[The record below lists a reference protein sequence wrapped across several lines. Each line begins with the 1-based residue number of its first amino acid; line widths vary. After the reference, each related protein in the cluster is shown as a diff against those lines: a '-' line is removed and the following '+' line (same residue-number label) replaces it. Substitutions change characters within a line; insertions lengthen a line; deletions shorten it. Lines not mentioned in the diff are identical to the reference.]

1 MSVISGG
8 SSPRAKQVA
17 DELARCRQRGLDKL
31 DQGQADEHG
40 RSGDREQRGDGRQRP
55 VLAPELERLAD
66 LHARRQGITASD
78 RVLKIKILL
87 SAALEEYSA
96 SENAD
101 DARLIRSLLF
111 SDLTLHVRKSAGAL
125 LGEARRSFGEPSQS
139 MFRDRF
145 KKAFSNFAEFLVQTM
160 DGGVEES
167 STPSEVDRGGSLG
180 SPLQVTAGLVGNRP
194 DRFIELL
201 ADSAEA
207 TVVGFDNELLEP
219 ALRAALNLKRD
230 RQNDPNAFWR
240 SLEIIF
246 LSEPLLDYLDDHEV
260 SPDRR
265 VALRERRRA
274 MTKTR
279 RAVQLLLRGADRPG
293 WTVSESPYMPVFTG
307 SLFVLPDS
315 RHVVQLIVRQPAARR
330 RVADQV
336 YLEFDD
342 LPDEYFTTAFR
353 RVVERS
359 ITENRPVPVG
369 SPFGSTFVSTETFNR
384 DAVLKPNRQD
394 WLPMVLVVTTQR
406 WRGRVAPVL
415 QLRTEEVAVREVGT
429 VSHLSRHIYQDETS
443 PLPARTISAPPSFDA
458 KSDCALR
465 AAQLRVQIETGD
477 DTPPD
482 IRELITGKYV
492 NPNTDNLFFFV
503 YSLDLPEEMR
513 LWPGS
518 EMYHFSLD
526 ELVSIR
532 ANQALRVAADI
543 CKINDRPARFWRTA
557 VELATLNL
565 VMHDYGE
572 LGERLSR
579 LAAGPAKALAG
590 LSADIESLIRS
601 TAPVRASSAGD
612 MEVVGLSG
620 WQYREFYTV
629 LVPQYG
635 KVGVPGAREELQRIS
650 RISTGRVKNV
660 LTRVTSLYQDEDLLR
675 SIPIEL

>member
-8 SSPRAKQVA
+8 SAPRASQVA
-17 DELARCRQRGLDKL
+17 DELARCRQRGLENL
-31 DQGQADEHG
+31 D
-40 RSGDREQRGDGRQRP
+40 RRQHP
-55 VLAPELERLAD
+55 VPAPELERLAD
-66 LHARRQGITASD
+66 LYARGHGITAAG
-78 RVLKIKILL
+78 RIPKIKTLL
-87 SAALEEYSA
+87 SAALQEYSA
-96 SENAD
+96 TGNKE
-101 DARLIRSLLF
+101 DAGLIRSLLF
-111 SDLTLHVRKSAGAL
+111 SDSTLTVRKSAGEL
-125 LGEARRSFGEPSQS
+125 LSDVRRSFGEPSES
-139 MFRDRF
+139 LFRERF
-145 KKAFSNFAEFLVQTM
+145 KKAFGNFAEFLVPM
-160 DGGVEES
+160 VDGAVEDPG
-167 STPSEVDRGGSLG
+167 TPSEADRGGSLG
-180 SPLQVTAGLVGNRP
+180 SPLQVTAGLVGNKP

-219 ALRAALNLKRD
+219 ALRAALKLKRD
-230 RQNDPNAFWR
+230 RLNDPNAFWR
-240 SLEIIF
+240 SLEIVF
-246 LSEPLLDYLDDHEV
+246 LGEPLLDYLDEHEV
-260 SPDRR
+260 SPDRL

-279 RAVQLLLRGADRPG
+279 RAVQLLLRRTDRPG
-293 WTVSESPYMPVFTG
+293 WTVSESPFMPAFTG

-315 RHVVQLIVRQPAARR
+315 RHVVQLIVRRPAARTR
-330 RVADQV
+330 GADQV
-336 YLEFDD
+336 YIEFDD

-353 RVVERS
+353 RVVERG

-369 SPFGSTFVSTETFNR
+369 NPFGSTFVCTETFNR
-384 DAVLKPNRQD
+384 DAVLIPDRQD

-406 WRGRVAPVL
+406 RRGQVAPVL
-415 QLRTEEVAVREVGT
+415 QLRTEELAVREVGT
-429 VSHLSRHIYQDETS
+429 VSHLSRHIYQEETS
-443 PLPARTISAPPSFDA
+443 PLPARTISAPSSFDA

-513 LWPGS
+513 LWPAS

-526 ELVSIR
+526 ELVNIR
-532 ANQALRVAADI
+532 AHQALRVAAEI
-543 CKINDRPARFWRTA
+543 CKITDRPGKFWSTA

-565 VMHDYGE
+565 ALHNYGD
-572 LGERLSR
+572 LGERLTR
-579 LAAGPAKALAG
+579 MAGGTPKALAS
-590 LSADIESLIRS
+590 LSADIESLISS
-601 TAPVRASSAGD
+601 TAPVRSSSGGD
-612 MEVVGLSG
+612 MEIVGLSG

-635 KVGVPGAREELQRIS
+635 KVGVPGASEELHRIS
-650 RISTGRVKNV
+650 KISTSRVKNV

>member
-1 MSVISGG
+1 M
-8 SSPRAKQVA
+8 RARQIA
-17 DELARCRQRGLDKL
+17 DELARCRQRGLENL
-31 DQGQADEHG
+31 DHGDQAQDG
-40 RSGDREQRGDGRQRP
+40 SPGQRGDRRQRP
-55 VLAPELERLAD
+55 VAAPELERLAN
-66 LHARRQGITASD
+66 LHARRNEITATD
-78 RVLKIKILL
+78 RILKIKILL
-87 SAALEEYSA
+87 SAVLDDYSA
-96 SENAD
+96 SENEE

-111 SDLTLHVRKSAGAL
+111 SDLTLTVRKPAGAL
-125 LGEARRSFGEPSQS
+125 LKEARRSFGEPSEPV
-139 MFRDRF
+139 FRERF
-145 KKAFSNFAEFLVQTM
+145 KRAFGNFAEFLVQVV
-160 DGGVEES
+160 DSGAEET
-167 STPSEVDRGGSLG
+167 STASEVDRAGNLG

-207 TVVGFDNELLEP
+207 MVVGFDNELLEP
-219 ALRAALNLKRD
+219 ALRAALDLKRD
-230 RQNDPNAFWR
+230 RMNDLSAFWR
-240 SLEIIF
+240 SLEIVF
-246 LSEPLLDYLDDHEV
+246 LGEPLLDYLDDHEV

-279 RAVQLLLRGADRPG
+279 RAVQLLLRSTGRPG
-293 WTVSESPYMPVFTG
+293 WTVSESPFMPAFTG
-307 SLFVLPDS
+307 SLFVRPDS
-315 RHVVQLIVRQPAARR
+315 RHVVQLIVRQPAART

-369 SPFGSTFVSTETFNR
+369 NPFGSTFVCTETFNR
-384 DAVLKPNRQD
+384 DAVLKPKRQD

-406 WRGRVAPVL
+406 RRGQVAPVL
-415 QLRTEEVAVREVGT
+415 QLRTEEVAVREVGM

-443 PLPARTISAPPSFDA
+443 PLPARTISAPASFDA
-458 KSDCALR
+458 KSECALR

-482 IRELITGKYV
+482 VRELTTGKFI
-492 NPNTDNLFFFV
+492 NPDTDNLFFFV
-503 YSLDLPEEMR
+503 YSLELPEEMR
-513 LWPGS
+513 LWPAS

-526 ELVSIR
+526 ELVNIR
-532 ANQALRVAADI
+532 ANQALRVAARI
-543 CKINDRPARFWRTA
+543 CRITDRPAKFWVTA

-565 VMHDYGE
+565 ALHNYGD
-572 LGERLSR
+572 LGERLTR
-579 LAAGPAKALAG
+579 LAGGSPRALAG
-590 LSADIESLIRS
+590 LSAEIDSLIGS
-601 TAPVRASSAGD
+601 TAPVRASSGAD

-635 KVGVPGAREELQRIS
+635 KAGVPGASEELHRIS
-650 RISTGRVKNV
+650 KISTSRVKNV

>member
-1 MSVISGG
+1 MSVNSGE
-8 SSPRAKQVA
+8 SPKAKQIA

-31 DQGQADEHG
+31 DQGQPDDQG
-40 RSGDREQRGDGRQRP
+40 RSGEQGQRGDGRQRP
-55 VLAPELERLAD
+55 VLAPGLERLAD
-66 LHARRQGITASD
+66 LHARRHGISASD

-87 SAALEEYSA
+87 SAALDEYSA
-96 SENAD
+96 NENED

-111 SDLTLHVRKSAGAL
+111 SDSTLHVRKSAGAL

-139 MFRDRF
+139 LFRERF
-145 KKAFSNFAEFLVQTM
+145 KKAFSNFAEFLVQTV
-160 DGGVEES
+160 DGGAEEAS
-167 STPSEVDRGGSLG
+167 ASLEVDRGGSLG

-201 ADSAEA
+201 ADSADA

-230 RQNDPNAFWR
+230 RLNDPNAFWR
-240 SLEIIF
+240 SLEIVF
-246 LSEPLLDYLDDHEV
+246 LGEPLLDYLDDREV

-279 RAVQLLLRGADRPG
+279 RAVQLLLRRTDRPG
-293 WTVSESPYMPVFTG
+293 WTVSESPYMPAVTG

-315 RHVVQLIVRQPAARR
+315 RHVVQLIVRQPAART

-353 RVVERS
+353 RVVEHS

-369 SPFGSTFVSTETFNR
+369 HHFGSTFVCTETFNR
-384 DAVLKPNRQD
+384 DAVLKPHRQD
-394 WLPMVLVVTTQR
+394 WLPMVLVLTTQR
-406 WRGRVAPVL
+406 RRGQVAPVL

-429 VSHLSRHIYQDETS
+429 VSHLSRHIYQEETS

-458 KSDCALR
+458 ESDCALR

-482 IRELITGKYV
+482 IRELTTGKFI

-503 YSLDLPEEMR
+503 YSLELPEEMR
-513 LWPGS
+513 LWS
-518 EMYHFSLD
+518 ASDMYHFSLE
-526 ELVSIR
+526 ELVNIR

-543 CKINDRPARFWRTA
+543 CKTTDRPTKFWSTA

-565 VMHDYGE
+565 ALHDYGE
-572 LGERLSR
+572 LGNRLIR
-579 LAAGPAKALAG
+579 LAGGSPKALAG
-590 LSADIESLIRS
+590 LSADIESLITA

-612 MEVVGLSG
+612 MRIVGLSG

-635 KVGVPGAREELQRIS
+635 KVGVPGANEELRRVS
-650 RISTGRVKNV
+650 KISTGSVKNA

>member
-8 SSPRAKQVA
+8 SSSRAKQIA
-17 DELARCRQRGLDKL
+17 DELARCRQRGLENL
-31 DQGQADEHG
+31 DRGDQEQGHDG
-40 RSGDREQRGDGRQRP
+40 QRGRRQRA
-55 VLAPELERLAD
+55 VATPELERLAD
-66 LHARRQGITASD
+66 LHLSRHGGNRTGD
-78 RVLKIKILL
+78 RIYKIKTLL

-96 SENAD
+96 SQNDE

-111 SDLTLHVRKSAGAL
+111 SDLTLTVRKSAGEL
-125 LGEARRSFGEPSQS
+125 LSDARRSFGEPSEPQ
-139 MFRDRF
+139 FRDRF
-145 KKAFSNFAEFLVQTM
+145 KKAFSHFAVFLVEVIG
-160 DGGVEES
+160 DGLEETS
-167 STPSEVDRGGSLG
+167 SSSDLDRAGNLG
-180 SPLQVTAGLVGNRP
+180 SSHQIMVGLVENSP
-194 DRFIELL
+194 DRFIDLL

-219 ALRAALNLKRD
+219 ALRAALDLKRE
-230 RQNDPNAFWR
+230 RQHDPNAFWR
-240 SLEIIF
+240 SLEIVF
-246 LSEPLLDYLDDHEV
+246 LGEVLLDYLDDHEV

-279 RAVQLLLRGADRPG
+279 RAVQLLLRSTGRPG
-293 WTVSESPYMPVFTG
+293 WTVSESPFMPTFTG

-315 RHVVQLIVRQPAARR
+315 RHVVQLMVRRPAPRT

-336 YLEFDD
+336 YMEFDD

-369 SPFGSTFVSTETFNR
+369 NPLGSTFVRTETFNR
-384 DAVLKPNRQD
+384 DAVLKPDRQD

-406 WRGRVAPVL
+406 RRGQVAPVL
-415 QLRTEEVAVREVGT
+415 QLRTAENAVREVGT

-443 PLPARTISAPPSFDA
+443 LLPARTISAPKSFDA
-458 KSDCALR
+458 KSDCVLR

-477 DTPPD
+477 DAPPD
-482 IRELITGKYV
+482 IRELITGKYI

-518 EMYHFSLD
+518 DMYHFSLD
-526 ELVSIR
+526 ELVRIR
-532 ANQALRVAADI
+532 ANQALRIAAGI
-543 CKINDRPARFWRTA
+543 CKITDRPAKFWSTA
-557 VELATLNL
+557 IELAALNL
-565 VMHDYGE
+565 ALHDHGE
-572 LGERLSR
+572 LGEDLRR
-579 LAAGPAKALAG
+579 LAVGPAKALAA
-590 LSADIESLIRS
+590 LSADIEREISP
-601 TAPVRASSAGD
+601 TAPVRASSGTD

-635 KVGVPGAREELQRIS
+635 KVGVPGASEELQ

>member
-8 SSPRAKQVA
+8 SSLRGRQVA
-17 DELARCRQRGLDKL
+17 DELGRCRQRGLENL
-31 DQGQADEHG
+31 
-40 RSGDREQRGDGRQRP
+40 DREDNRQHP
-55 VLAPELERLAD
+55 VAAPELERLAD
-66 LHARRQGITASD
+66 LHARSHGVAATGRIP
-78 RVLKIKILL
+78 KIKIIL
-87 SAALEEYSA
+87 SAALDEYSA
-96 SENAD
+96 SENEE
-101 DARLIRSLLF
+101 DARLIRDLLF
-111 SDLTLHVRKSAGAL
+111 SDSTLTVRKSAGAL
-125 LGEARRSFGEPSQS
+125 LSDARRSFGEPSES
-139 MFRDRF
+139 LFRERF
-145 KKAFSNFAEFLVQTM
+145 KKAFSNFAEFLVQM
-160 DGGVEES
+160 VDRGVEEAS
-167 STPSEVDRGGSLG
+167 AASEADRGASIG
-180 SPLQVTAGLVGNRP
+180 SPLHVTAGLVGNKP

-219 ALRAALNLKRD
+219 ALRAAMNLKRV
-230 RQNDPNAFWR
+230 RLNDPNAFWR
-240 SLEIIF
+240 SLEIVF
-246 LSEPLLDYLDDHEV
+246 LGEPLLDYLDDHEV

-279 RAVQLLLRGADRPG
+279 RAVQLLLRTSDRSG
-293 WTVSESPYMPVFTG
+293 WTVSEYPFMPAFTG

-315 RHVVQLIVRQPAARR
+315 RHVVQLIVRQPAPRR

-342 LPDEYFTTAFR
+342 LPDEYFTIAFR

-359 ITENRPVPVG
+359 ITENRAVPVG
-369 SPFGSTFVSTETFNR
+369 NPFGSTFVSTETFNR
-384 DAVLKPNRQD
+384 DAVLKPDRQD

-406 WRGRVAPVL
+406 RRGQVAPVL
-415 QLRTEEVAVREVGT
+415 QLRTEEVAVREVGM
-429 VSHLSRHIYQDETS
+429 VSHLSRHIYQEETS
-443 PLPARTISAPPSFDA
+443 PLAARTISAPPSFDA
-458 KSDCALR
+458 KSECALR

-482 IRELITGKYV
+482 VRELTTGKFIS
-492 NPNTDNLFFFV
+492 PNTDNLFFFV

-513 LWPGS
+513 LWPAS

-526 ELVSIR
+526 ELVNIR
-532 ANQALRVAADI
+532 AHQALRVAAEI
-543 CKINDRPARFWRTA
+543 CQITDRPGKFWSTA

-565 VMHDYGE
+565 ALHNYGE
-572 LGERLSR
+572 LAERLTQV
-579 LAAGPAKALAG
+579 AGGSPKALAG

-601 TAPVRASSAGD
+601 TAPIRASSNGD
-612 MEVVGLSG
+612 MQVAGLSG

-635 KVGVPGAREELQRIS
+635 KVGVPGASEELHRIS
-650 RISTGRVKNV
+650 KVSTGRVKNV
-660 LTRVTSLYQDEDLLR
+660 LTRMTSLYQDEDLLR

>member
-8 SSPRAKQVA
+8 SSRTKDIA
-17 DELARCRQRGLDKL
+17 DELARCRQRGLENL
-31 DQGQADEHG
+31 
-40 RSGDREQRGDGRQRP
+40 DREANRQPP
-55 VLAPELERLAD
+55 VPAPELERLAD
-66 LHARRQGITASD
+66 LRARRQGTAATG
-78 RVLKIKILL
+78 RIQKIKILL
-87 SAALEEYSA
+87 FASLDEYSA
-96 SENAD
+96 SEGENEE
-101 DARLIRSLLF
+101 DARLIRSLFF
-111 SDLTLHVRKSAGAL
+111 SDSTLHVRKSAGEL
-125 LGEARRSFGEPSQS
+125 LSEARRSFGEPSES
-139 MFRDRF
+139 LFRERF
-145 KKAFSNFAEFLVQTM
+145 KKAFANFAEFLVQVEASE
-160 DGGVEES
+160 VEETS
-167 STPSEVDRGGSLG
+167 APIELDRGGNLG
-180 SPLQVTAGLVGNRP
+180 SPLQVTTGLVGNKP

-230 RQNDPNAFWR
+230 RLNDPSAFWR
-240 SLEIIF
+240 SLEIVF
-246 LSEPLLDYLDDHEV
+246 LGEPLLDYLDDREV

-279 RAVQLLLRGADRPG
+279 RAVQLLLRLTKRPG
-293 WTVSESPYMPVFTG
+293 WTVSEYPFMPAFTG

-315 RHVVQLIVRQPAARR
+315 RHVVQLMVRQPAART

-369 SPFGSTFVSTETFNR
+369 HHFGSTFVRDETFNR
-384 DAVLKPNRQD
+384 DAVLLPDRQA
-394 WLPMVLVVTTQR
+394 WLPMVLVLTTQR
-406 WRGRVAPVL
+406 RRGEVAPVL

-443 PLPARTISAPPSFDA
+443 PLPARTISAPGSFDA
-458 KSDCALR
+458 ESDCALR

-482 IRELITGKYV
+482 IRELTTGKFI
-492 NPNTDNLFFFV
+492 NHNTDNLFFFV
-503 YSLDLPEEMR
+503 YSLELPEEMM
-513 LWPGS
+513 LWPAS

-526 ELVSIR
+526 EIVKIR
-532 ANQALRVAADI
+532 ANQALRIAADI
-543 CKINDRPARFWRTA
+543 CKITKRPTKFWSTA

-565 VMHDYGE
+565 VLHNYGK
-572 LGERLSR
+572 LGEDLTR
-579 LAAGPAKALAG
+579 LARGSPKALTG
-590 LSADIESLIRS
+590 LSADIESLMRS
-601 TAPVRASSAGD
+601 TTPVRASSGGD
-612 MEVVGLSG
+612 MEIVGLSG

-635 KVGVPGAREELQRIS
+635 KVGVPGASEELDRIS
-650 RISTGRVKNV
+650 KISTSDVKNV

-675 SIPIEL
+675 SIPLEL

>member
-8 SSPRAKQVA
+8 SSPRARRVA
-17 DELARCRQRGLDKL
+17 DELARCRQRGLENL
-31 DQGQADEHG
+31 
-40 RSGDREQRGDGRQRP
+40 DREDNRQHP
-55 VLAPELERLAD
+55 VPAPELERLAD
-66 LHARRQGITASD
+66 LRARRQGIAATG
-78 RVLKIKILL
+78 RIQKIKNLL
-87 SAALEEYSA
+87 SATLDEYSA
-96 SENAD
+96 SEGENEE
-101 DARLIRSLLF
+101 DARLIRSLFF
-111 SDLTLHVRKSAGAL
+111 SDSTLYVRRSAGEL
-125 LGEARRSFGEPSQS
+125 LSEARRSFGEPSES
-139 MFRDRF
+139 LFRERF
-145 KKAFSNFAEFLVQTM
+145 KKAFGNFAEFLVQVV
-160 DGGVEES
+160 DGEVEET
-167 STPSEVDRGGSLG
+167 STPIEVDRGGNLG
-180 SPLQVTAGLVGNRP
+180 SPLQVAAGLVGNKP

-201 ADSAEA
+201 ADSAAA

-219 ALRAALNLKRD
+219 ALRTALNLKRD
-230 RQNDPNAFWR
+230 RLNDPNAFWR
-240 SLEIIF
+240 SLEIVF
-246 LSEPLLDYLDDHEV
+246 LGEPLLDYLDDREV

-279 RAVQLLLRGADRPG
+279 RAVQLLLRRTARPG
-293 WTVSESPYMPVFTG
+293 WTVSEYPFMPAFTG

-315 RHVVQLIVRQPAARR
+315 RHVVQLMVRQPAART

-353 RVVERS
+353 RVVDGS

-369 SPFGSTFVSTETFNR
+369 NPFGSTFVCTETFNR
-384 DAVLKPNRQD
+384 DAVLIPDRQD

-406 WRGRVAPVL
+406 RRGQVAPVL
-415 QLRTEEVAVREVGT
+415 QLRTEELAVREPGT

-443 PLPARTISAPPSFDA
+443 PLPARRISAPPSFDA
-458 KSDCALR
+458 KSECALR

-513 LWPGS
+513 LWPAS

-526 ELVSIR
+526 ELVKIR
-532 ANQALRVAADI
+532 AHQALRVAAEI
-543 CKINDRPARFWRTA
+543 CKITDRPAKFWSTA

-565 VMHDYGE
+565 ALHDYGD
-572 LGERLSR
+572 LGERLAR
-579 LAAGPAKALAG
+579 LAGGSARALAG

-601 TAPVRASSAGD
+601 TTPVRASSAGD
-612 MEVVGLSG
+612 MEIVGLSG

-629 LVPQYG
+629 LVPQYA
-635 KVGVPGAREELQRIS
+635 KVGVPDATEELHRIS
-650 RISTGRVKNV
+650 KISTGRVKNV